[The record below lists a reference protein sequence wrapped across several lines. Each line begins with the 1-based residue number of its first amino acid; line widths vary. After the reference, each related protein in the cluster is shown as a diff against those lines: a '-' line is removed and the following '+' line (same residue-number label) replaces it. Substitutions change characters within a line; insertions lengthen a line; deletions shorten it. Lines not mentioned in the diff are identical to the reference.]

1 MEVSCRE
8 NGMHRTMLNI
18 ENEIPC
24 HRKHREKKR
33 RITLGNSRRTVFQN
47 EQRHLRLWSL
57 TYPAVGLLL
66 PLPMRRPRRRIIQG
80 EADPPH
86 LPESGQGWQ
95 ECCQDRKDHHRQ
107 DAAGIFQSAT
117 HQEALQHGA
126 FACPRPPK
134 SEQSSLCDH
143 LAESGKSPALR
154 GFVGE
159 RRALA
164 TTSLYLVRKS
174 NRVFELNSACNR
186 ICRAGILAGVR
197 PCLH

>member
-1 MEVSCRE
+1 MV
-8 NGMHRTMLNI
+8 L
-18 ENEIPC
+18 
-24 HRKHREKKR
+24 
-33 RITLGNSRRTVFQN
+33 LLV
-47 EQRHLRLWSL
+47 LRGELL
-57 TYPAVGLLL
+57 FLLL
-66 PLPMRRPRRRIIQG
+66 PQLLPVHMTGHRRRIIQG

-143 LAESGKSPALR
+143 LAESGKAPALR

-164 TTSLYLVRKS
+164 TTSLYLVIFS
-174 NRVFELNSACNR
+174 NGENHPNLPSNLVSTLLSER
-186 ICRAGILAGVR
+186 
-197 PCLH
+197 